1 MRTSETTRTKRFG
14 AVLLVCG
21 AVAAAW
27 LAVAGTDQGAAAR
40 AVAPS
45 NLDPPTITGT
55 TRVGSTLT
63 ASNGRWNGTQ
73 PIAFAY
79 SWRRCDQDGGSCS
92 AISGANEKTYLLKP
106 VDAGNTL
113 RVRVT
118 ARNSDGA
125 ANSTSV
131 PTGLVTTDPTPA
143 PTGCPG
149 GTGTIQ
155 IAQLSPPAR
164 LLIDRQD
171 ISPPVATGS
180 TDQITARFHVT
191 ACGGRTVQG
200 ALIYVTAVPY
210 NQFSIPPEQAT
221 GADGWAQ
228 LTMGRLRGY
237 PATPRQQLLVMFA
250 RARKSGEDELGGIST
265 RRLVSFPVNRGVA
278 GPP

>member
-1 MRTSETTRTKRFG
+1 MRSSETIRAKRIG
-14 AVLLVCG
+14 AVLVVCG

-27 LAVAGTDQGAAAR
+27 LAAAGTDTVSAAP

-45 NLDPPTITGT
+45 NLDPPTISGT
-55 TRVGSTLT
+55 TKVGSTLT
-63 ASNGRWNGTQ
+63 TSNGRWTGAPT
-73 PIAFAY
+73 AYAY
-79 SWRRCDQDGGSCS
+79 SWRRCDQDGGSCA
-92 AISGANEKTYLLKP
+92 AISGANEKTYTLKP
-106 VDAGNTL
+106 VDGGNTL

-118 ARNSDGA
+118 ARNGDGA

-131 PTGLVTTDPTPA
+131 PTALVTTDPTPA
-143 PTGCPG
+143 PTGCPS

-155 IAQLSPPAR
+155 IGQLSPPAR
-164 LLIDRQD
+164 LLIDRQE
-171 ISPPVATGS
+171 ISPPVATSG

-210 NQFSIPPEQAT
+210 NQFSVPEEQAT
-221 GADGWAQ
+221 GSDGWAQ

-265 RRLVSFPVNRGVA
+265 RRLVSFPVNLHG
-278 GPP
+278 

>member
-1 MRTSETTRTKRFG
+1 MRSTETSRTKRVG
-14 AVLLVCG
+14 VILLVCG
-21 AVAAAW
+21 ALTAAW
-27 LAVAGTDQGAAAR
+27 LAAGGTDTGTAAR

-45 NLDPPTITGT
+45 NQDPPTISGT
-55 TRVGSTLT
+55 AKVGSLLT
-63 ASNGRWNGTQ
+63 ATTGRWAGTA
-73 PIAFAY
+73 PFTYTY

-92 AISGANEKTYLLKP
+92 GISGATDKTYTLKP
-106 VDAGNTL
+106 VDGGNTL

-125 ANSTSV
+125 AGSTSV
-131 PTGLVTTDPTPA
+131 PTAVVTTDPTPA

-155 IAQLSPPAR
+155 IGQLSPPAR

-171 ISPPVATGS
+171 ISPPVATSS
-180 TDQITARFHVT
+180 TNQITARFHVT

-210 NQFSIPPEQAT
+210 NQFSVPDEQAT
-221 GADGWAQ
+221 GSDGWAQ

-265 RRLVSFPVNRGVA
+265 RRLVSFPVNLRG
-278 GPP
+278 

>member
-265 RRLVSFPVNRGVA
+265 RRLVSFPVNLKG
-278 GPP
+278 